1 MAETLRS
8 RLKRAFNVFANG
20 DQSEEIHHI
29 YGGYASSLRPDRPRF
44 SRGNERS
51 IVTAIFNRIALDVA
65 SIDIRH
71 VDLDEEGRYLS
82 DRPSRL
88 NNCLT
93 VEANIDQTS
102 RAFLQDIVMSLMDEG
117 CIAVVPVDTYDD
129 PTKTESYDIISMRVA
144 KIVKWYPQHVTVRLY
159 DDRDGQHKEITIRKS
174 LVAIIENP
182 LYAVVNEPNSTL
194 QRLVRKLSLLD
205 QVDSETASGKLNMII
220 QLPYTIKSEARRKQA
235 DERRAA
241 IEDQIA
247 HSPYGIAYADATEH
261 ITQLNR
267 SLDNNLLSQI
277 EYLTD
282 QLYGQLGL
290 TKEIMNGTANEQDML
305 NYQNRTTE
313 PIIAAIA
320 DEFKRKFLT
329 KTGRTQGQSIEYFR
343 DPFRLMPVSQIAEI
357 ADKFVRNTI
366 MTPNEMRQ
374 KIGMKPAAD
383 PNADQLRNPNISAS
397 AEEIQAMND
406 NAGLNLD
413 SDEYETYGQEEDDWD
428 QVFGT
433 SVSDIQ

>member
-1 MAETLRS
+1 MAETIRS
-8 RLKRAFNVFANG
+8 RLKRAFSAFTNDDKNDFKVE
-20 DQSEEIHHI
+20 Q

-51 IVTAIFNRIALDVA
+51 IVTAIYNRIALDVA
-65 SIDIRH
+65 AIDIRH
-71 VDLDEEGRYLS
+71 VRLDEEGRYLEDIDS
-82 DRPSRL
+82 NL
-88 NNCLT
+88 NSCLSL
-93 VEANIDQTS
+93 EANIDQTS
-102 RAFLQDIVMSLMDEG
+102 RAFIQDIVMSMMDEG
-117 CIAVVPVDTYDD
+117 CIAVVPTDTTAN
-129 PTKTESYDIISMRVA
+129 PSLTESYDVCTMRVGR
-144 KIVKWYPQHVTVRLY
+144 IVKWFPEYVRVRLY
-159 DDRDGQHKEITIRKS
+159 NDRTGQYQEITVLKS
-174 LVAIIENP
+174 TLAIIENP
-182 LYAVVNEPNSTL
+182 LYAVVNEPNSTM
-194 QRLVRKLSLLD
+194 QRLIRKLSLLD

-235 DERRAA
+235 EERRAA

-267 SLDNNLLSQI
+267 SLENNLLTQI

-305 NYQNRTTE
+305 NYQNRTIE
-313 PIIAAIA
+313 PIIASIA
-320 DEFKRKFLT
+320 DEFKRKFLSKTART
-329 KTGRTQGQSIEYFR
+329 KGQSIEYFR

-374 KIGMKPAAD
+374 KIGMKPASD
-383 PNADQLRNPNISAS
+383 PNADLLRNPNISS
-397 AEEIQAMND
+397 SSEDIQAMNGQT
-406 NAGLNLD
+406 NEYND
-413 SDEYETYGQEEDDWD
+413 SETDDT
-428 QVFGT
+428 Q
-433 SVSDIQ
+433 

>member
-1 MAETLRS
+1 MAETIRA

-20 DQSEEIHHI
+20 DQESETISV

-65 SIDIRH
+65 AIDIRH

-82 DRPSRL
+82 DRSSAL

-93 VEANIDQTS
+93 VEANVDQTS
-102 RAFLQDIVMSLMDEG
+102 RSFIQDIVMSMMDEG
-117 CIAVVPVDTYDD
+117 CVAVVPVETNYD
-129 PTKTESYDIISMRVA
+129 PTKTDSYDIISMRVG
-144 KIVKWYPQHVTVRLY
+144 KIIKWFPQHIRVRLY
-159 DDRDGQHKEITIRKS
+159 DDRDGQYKEVTVRKS
-174 LVAIIENP
+174 TVAIIENP

-194 QRLVRKLSLLD
+194 QRLIRKLALLD

-220 QLPYTIKSEARRKQA
+220 QLPYTIKTEVRRKQA

-267 SLDNNLLSQI
+267 SLDNNLLTQI

-374 KIGMKPAAD
+374 KIGMKPASD

-397 AEEIQAMND
+397 AEEIQAMNGQAEATD
-406 NAGLNLD
+406 DVEESGSVLDLN
-413 SDEYETYGQEEDDWD
+413 
-428 QVFGT
+428 
-433 SVSDIQ
+433 VSDI

>member
-1 MAETLRS
+1 MAETIRS
-8 RLKRAFNVFANG
+8 RLKRAFSVFSKD
-20 DQSEEIHHI
+20 DQNDYRVDWTS
-29 YGGYASSLRPDRPRF
+29 GYASSLRPDRPRL

-65 SIDIRH
+65 AIDLRH
-71 VDLDEEGRYLS
+71 VRLDEEGRYLEDVAS
-82 DRPSRL
+82 DL
-88 NNCLT
+88 NQCLT
-93 VEANIDQTS
+93 IEANIDQTA
-102 RAFLQDIVMSLMDEG
+102 RAFMHDIVLSMLDEG
-117 CIAVVPVDTYDD
+117 CVAVVATDTTRDAAQ
-129 PTKTESYDIISMRVA
+129 TESYDVCTMRVG
-144 KIVKWYPQHVTVRLY
+144 KIVKWYPEYVRVRLY
-159 DDRDGQHKEITIRKS
+159 NDRTGQHQEVTLHKS
-174 LVAIIENP
+174 TVAIIENP

-194 QRLVRKLSLLD
+194 QRLIRKLALLD
-205 QVDSETASGKLNMII
+205 QVDSESASGKLNMII
-220 QLPYTIKSEARRKQA
+220 QLPYTIRSELRKKQA
-235 DERRAA
+235 EERRAA

-267 SLDNNLLSQI
+267 SLDNNLLTQI

-313 PIIAAIA
+313 PIVAAIA
-320 DEFKRKFLT
+320 DEFKRKFLS
-329 KTGRTQGQSIEYFR
+329 KTARTQGQSIEYFR

-374 KIGMKPAAD
+374 KIGMKPASD

-397 AEEIQAMND
+397 SEEIQAMNSD
-406 NAGLNLD
+406 TENAKNGSIADLN
-413 SDEYETYGQEEDDWD
+413 
-428 QVFGT
+428 
-433 SVSDIQ
+433 VSDIE

>member
-1 MAETLRS
+1 MAETIRS

-129 PTKTESYDIISMRVA
+129 PIQTESYDIISMRVA
-144 KIVKWYPQHVTVRLY
+144 KIVKWYPQHVMVRLY

-290 TKEIMNGTANEQDML
+290 TKDIMNGTANEQDML
-305 NYQNRTTE
+305 NYQNRTIE

-374 KIGMKPAAD
+374 KIGMKPVDNPMAD
-383 PNADQLRNPNISAS
+383 ELRNPNLSAS
-397 AEEIQAMND
+397 DEEIKAIK
-406 NAGLNLD
+406 
-413 SDEYETYGQEEDDWD
+413 
-428 QVFGT
+428 GT
-433 SVSDIQ
+433 GSEAVSDIEDNTSEPDLTTILNADV

>member
-1 MAETLRS
+1 MAETIRS

-129 PTKTESYDIISMRVA
+129 PIQTESYDIISMRVA
-144 KIVKWYPQHVTVRLY
+144 KIVKWYPQHVTVRIY

-290 TKEIMNGTANEQDML
+290 TKDIMNGTANEQDML
-305 NYQNRTTE
+305 NYQNRTIE

-374 KIGMKPAAD
+374 KIGMKPVDNPMAD
-383 PNADQLRNPNISAS
+383 ELRNPNLSAS
-397 AEEIQAMND
+397 DEEIKAIK
-406 NAGLNLD
+406 
-413 SDEYETYGQEEDDWD
+413 
-428 QVFGT
+428 GT
-433 SVSDIQ
+433 GSEAVSDIEDNTSEPDLTTILNTDV

>member
-1 MAETLRS
+1 MAETIRS

-20 DQSEEIHHI
+20 DQSEEIHNI

-129 PTKTESYDIISMRVA
+129 PTQTESYDIISMRVA

-305 NYQNRTTE
+305 NYQNRTIE

-374 KIGMKPAAD
+374 KIGMKPVDNPMAD
-383 PNADQLRNPNISAS
+383 ELRNPNLSAS
-397 AEEIQAMND
+397 DEEIKAIK
-406 NAGLNLD
+406 
-413 SDEYETYGQEEDDWD
+413 
-428 QVFGT
+428 GT
-433 SVSDIQ
+433 GSEAVSDIEDNTSEPDLTTILNTDV

>member
-1 MAETLRS
+1 MAETIRS

-20 DQSEEIHHI
+20 DQETEASYN
-29 YGGYASSLRPDRPRF
+29 YGGYASYLRPDRPRF
-44 SRGNERS
+44 TRGNERS

-65 SIDIRH
+65 AIDIRH
-71 VDLDEEGRYLS
+71 VDLDDEGRYLS
-82 DRPSRL
+82 ERASSL

-102 RAFLQDIVMSLMDEG
+102 RSFIQDVVMSMMDEG
-117 CIAVVPVDTYDD
+117 CVAVVPVETNYD
-129 PTKTESYDIISMRVA
+129 PNKTDSYDIISMRVG
-144 KIVKWYPQHVTVRLY
+144 KIVKWYPQYIRVRLY
-159 DDRDGQHKEITIRKS
+159 DDRDGQYKEVTVRKS
-174 LVAIIENP
+174 TVAIIENP

-194 QRLVRKLSLLD
+194 QRLIRKLSLLD

-329 KTGRTQGQSIEYFR
+329 KTGRTQGQSIGYFR

-374 KIGMKPAAD
+374 KIGMKPVDNPMAD
-383 PNADQLRNPNISAS
+383 ELRNPNLSAS
-397 AEEIQAMND
+397 DEEIKAIK
-406 NAGLNLD
+406 
-413 SDEYETYGQEEDDWD
+413 
-428 QVFGT
+428 GT
-433 SVSDIQ
+433 GSEAVSDIEDNTSEPDLTTILNTDV

>member
-1 MAETLRS
+1 MAETIRS
-8 RLKRAFNVFANG
+8 RLKRAFSAFTNDAQNDFKVE
-20 DQSEEIHHI
+20 Q

-51 IVTAIFNRIALDVA
+51 IVTAIYNRIALDVA
-65 SIDIRH
+65 AIDIRH
-71 VDLDEEGRYLS
+71 VRLDEEGRYLEDVDS
-82 DRPSRL
+82 NL
-88 NNCLT
+88 NSCLSL
-93 VEANIDQTS
+93 EANIDQTS
-102 RAFLQDIVMSLMDEG
+102 RAFIQDIVMSMMDEG
-117 CIAVVPVDTYDD
+117 CIAVVPTDTTAN
-129 PTKTESYDIISMRVA
+129 PSLTESYDVCTMRVGR
-144 KIVKWYPQHVTVRLY
+144 IVKWFPEHVRVRLY
-159 DDRDGQHKEITIRKS
+159 NDRIGQYQEIIVLKS
-174 LVAIIENP
+174 TVAIIENP
-182 LYAVVNEPNSTL
+182 LYAVVNEPNSTM
-194 QRLVRKLSLLD
+194 QRLIRKLSLLD
-205 QVDSETASGKLNMII
+205 QVDNETASGKLNMII
-220 QLPYTIKSEARRKQA
+220 QLPYTIRSEARRKQA
-235 DERRAA
+235 EERRVA

-267 SLDNNLLSQI
+267 SLDNNLLTQI

-397 AEEIQAMND
+397 SEDVKAMNGQT
-406 NAGLNLD
+406 NEYND
-413 SDEYETYGQEEDDWD
+413 SETDDT
-428 QVFGT
+428 Q
-433 SVSDIQ
+433 

>member
-1 MAETLRS
+1 MAETIRS
-8 RLKRAFNVFANG
+8 RLKRAFSAFTNDDKNDFKVE
-20 DQSEEIHHI
+20 Q

-51 IVTAIFNRIALDVA
+51 IVTAIYNRIALDVA
-65 SIDIRH
+65 AIDIRH
-71 VDLDEEGRYLS
+71 VRLDEEGRYLEDIDS
-82 DRPSRL
+82 NL
-88 NNCLT
+88 NSCLSL
-93 VEANIDQTS
+93 EANIDQTS
-102 RAFLQDIVMSLMDEG
+102 RAFIQDIVMSMMDEG
-117 CIAVVPVDTYDD
+117 CIAVVPTDTTAN
-129 PTKTESYDIISMRVA
+129 PSLTESYDVCTMRVGR
-144 KIVKWYPQHVTVRLY
+144 IVKWFPEYVRVRLY
-159 DDRDGQHKEITIRKS
+159 NDRTGQYQEITVLKS
-174 LVAIIENP
+174 TLAIIENP
-182 LYAVVNEPNSTL
+182 LYAVVNEPNSTM
-194 QRLVRKLSLLD
+194 QRLIRKLSLLD

-235 DERRAA
+235 EERRAA

-267 SLDNNLLSQI
+267 SLENNLLTQI

-305 NYQNRTTE
+305 NYQNRTIE
-313 PIIAAIA
+313 PIIASIA
-320 DEFKRKFLT
+320 DEFKRKFLSKTART
-329 KTGRTQGQSIEYFR
+329 KGQSIEYFR

-374 KIGMKPAAD
+374 KIGMKPASD
-383 PNADQLRNPNISAS
+383 PNADQLRNPNISS
-397 AEEIQAMND
+397 SSEDIQAMNGQT
-406 NAGLNLD
+406 NEYND
-413 SDEYETYGQEEDDWD
+413 SETDDT
-428 QVFGT
+428 Q
-433 SVSDIQ
+433 

>member
-397 AEEIQAMND
+397 AEEIQAMNY
-406 NAGLNLD
+406 NAGSSLD
-413 SDEYETYGQEEDDWD
+413 PDESETDGQEDNDWD

>member
-1 MAETLRS
+1 MAETIRS
-8 RLKRAFNVFANG
+8 RLKRAFSAFTNDAQNDFKVE
-20 DQSEEIHHI
+20 Q

-51 IVTAIFNRIALDVA
+51 IVTAIYNRIALDVA
-65 SIDIRH
+65 AIDIRH
-71 VDLDEEGRYLS
+71 VRLDEEGRYLEDVDS
-82 DRPSRL
+82 NL
-88 NNCLT
+88 NSCLSL
-93 VEANIDQTS
+93 EANIDQTS
-102 RAFLQDIVMSLMDEG
+102 RAFIQDIVMSMMDEG
-117 CIAVVPVDTYDD
+117 CIAVVPTDTTAN
-129 PTKTESYDIISMRVA
+129 PSLTESYDVCTMRVGR
-144 KIVKWYPQHVTVRLY
+144 IVKWFPEHVRVRLY
-159 DDRDGQHKEITIRKS
+159 NDRIGQYQEIIVLKS
-174 LVAIIENP
+174 TVAIIENP
-182 LYAVVNEPNSTL
+182 LYAVVNEPNSTM
-194 QRLVRKLSLLD
+194 QRLIRKLSLLD
-205 QVDSETASGKLNMII
+205 QVDNETASGKLNMII

-235 DERRAA
+235 EERRVA

-267 SLDNNLLSQI
+267 SLDNNLLTQI

-397 AEEIQAMND
+397 SEDVKAMNGQT
-406 NAGLNLD
+406 NEYND
-413 SDEYETYGQEEDDWD
+413 SETDDT
-428 QVFGT
+428 Q
-433 SVSDIQ
+433 

>member
-1 MAETLRS
+1 MAETIRS

-129 PTKTESYDIISMRVA
+129 PIQTESYDIISMRVA
-144 KIVKWYPQHVTVRLY
+144 KIVKWYPQHVMVRLY

-290 TKEIMNGTANEQDML
+290 TKDIMNGTANEQDML
-305 NYQNRTTE
+305 NYQNRTIE

-374 KIGMKPAAD
+374 KIGMKPVDNPMAD
-383 PNADQLRNPNISAS
+383 ELRNPNLSAS
-397 AEEIQAMND
+397 DEEIKAIK
-406 NAGLNLD
+406 
-413 SDEYETYGQEEDDWD
+413 
-428 QVFGT
+428 GT
-433 SVSDIQ
+433 GSEAVSDIEDNTSEPDLTTILNTDV

>member
-1 MAETLRS
+1 MAETIRS

-383 PNADQLRNPNISAS
+383 PNADRLRNPNISAS

-413 SDEYETYGQEEDDWD
+413 SDESETYGQEEDDWD

>member
-1 MAETLRS
+1 MSETIRS
-8 RLKRAFNVFANG
+8 RLKRAFSVFSKD
-20 DQSEEIHHI
+20 DQNDYRVAWTS
-29 YGGYASSLRPDRPRF
+29 GYASSLRPDRPRL

-51 IVTAIFNRIALDVA
+51 IVTSIFNRIALDVA
-65 SIDIRH
+65 AIDLRH
-71 VDLDEEGRYLS
+71 VKLDEEGRYLEDVAS
-82 DRPSRL
+82 DL
-88 NNCLT
+88 NRCLT
-93 VEANIDQTS
+93 IEANIDQTA
-102 RAFLQDIVMSLMDEG
+102 RAFMHDIVLSMLDEG
-117 CIAVVPVDTYDD
+117 CIAVVATDTTRDAAQ
-129 PTKTESYDIISMRVA
+129 TESYDVCTMRVG
-144 KIVKWYPQHVTVRLY
+144 KIVKWYPEHVRVRLY
-159 DDRDGQHKEITIRKS
+159 NDRTGQHQEVTLHKS
-174 LVAIIENP
+174 TVAIIENP

-194 QRLVRKLSLLD
+194 QRLIRKLALLD
-205 QVDSETASGKLNMII
+205 QVDSESASGKLNMII
-220 QLPYTIKSEARRKQA
+220 QLPYTIKSELRKKQA
-235 DERRAA
+235 EERRAA

-267 SLDNNLLSQI
+267 SLDNNLLTQI

-313 PIIAAIA
+313 PIVAAIA
-320 DEFKRKFLT
+320 DEFKRKFLS
-329 KTGRTQGQSIEYFR
+329 KTARTQGQSIEYFR

-374 KIGMKPAAD
+374 KIGMKPASD

-397 AEEIQAMND
+397 SEDIQAMNGQT
-406 NAGLNLD
+406 NEYND
-413 SDEYETYGQEEDDWD
+413 SETDDT
-428 QVFGT
+428 Q
-433 SVSDIQ
+433 